1 MEENNQINPGQEF
14 QQPESYQIEPLSK
27 SEAMTGVITAP
38 SETFET
44 IAHSPKINYWI
55 MPTLIFVV
63 ASLIGAFLFLNDAE
77 LLTKTMDKRK
87 ADIQRGLDEK
97 VKSGDLTQEQANEQ
111 MAATER
117 FIDPNSM
124 FVKITGYGANVIS
137 PFFLL
142 FFMSVLILIIMK
154 IMRSPITF
162 YSILNVVGLSMIIFA
177 ISSVITS
184 IISVLMGDL
193 QTLGPGLILSEE
205 MVGAKA
211 YAVLS
216 GIDVFSIWAI
226 AVMSIGLSKL
236 GRVSLPSI
244 AITLY
249 IVWLVLTTARGLL
262 A

>member
-1 MEENNQINPGQEF
+1 MEENNQIIGEQEPV
-14 QQPESYQIEPLSK
+14 QQFEPLSK

-38 SETFET
+38 SETFAT
-44 IAHSPKINYWI
+44 IAASPKMNYWI
-55 MPTLIFVV
+55 LPTLVFMI
-63 ASLIGAFLFLNDAE
+63 ASLIGAFLFMNDTE
-77 LLTKTMDKRK
+77 LITKTMDKRR
-87 ADIQRGLDEK
+87 AEIQKGFDEQ
-97 VKSGDLTQEQANEQ
+97 VKSGEITQEEANQRME
-111 MAATER
+111 ATEA

-124 FVKITGYGANVIS
+124 FVKIMGYGANIIS

-154 IMRSPITF
+154 IMRSAISF
-162 YSILNVVGLSMIIFA
+162 YNILNVVGLSMIIFA
-177 ISSVITS
+177 ISSLVTS

-193 QTLGPGLILSEE
+193 QTLGPGLILNES

-226 AVMSIGLSKL
+226 AVISIGLSKI
-236 GRVSLPSI
+236 GKVSFASI

-249 IVWLVLTTARGLL
+249 VVWVVLTSLRGLL
-262 A
+262 S